1 MSVDA
6 AFGVRRL
13 VLLEIHGAALR
24 GCHGSP
30 LYIRWG
36 AFGCA
41 HMDFWIACNCPKA
54 TFALVWF
61 LKFSDTDWL
70 FLVFYLTVSVA
81 IIHNCEIDGR
91 LWAPNVPMSWNL
103 DLGKHLIF
111 CPSDYKSRL
120 FIRQTRLILTILDA
134 GINSFCQLVDFP
146 KLARVLVETM
156 LF

>member
-1 MSVDA
+1 MSADA
-6 AFGVRRL
+6 AFGMCWL
-13 VLLEIHGAALR
+13 VLPEIHNAALK
-24 GCHGSP
+24 GCYRSL
-30 LYIRWG
+30 LYVQWG

-41 HMDFWIACNCPKA
+41 RVDFWIACNCPNA
-54 TFALVWF
+54 TFALVGF

-70 FLVFYLTVSVA
+70 FLVFYRTVSVA
-81 IIHNCEIDGR
+81 IIHNFEMDGR

-120 FIRQTRLILTILDA
+120 FIRQTLLILTILDA
-134 GINSFCQLVDFP
+134 GINSFCQLMDFP